1 MSASSIACSS
11 RRKGSKRRVRL
22 GVQLGMALRP
32 KPDPKN
38 ALVVLELLKMSD
50 KARRVAQ
57 VSDKNGRSEP
67 CMFLDK

>member
-11 RRKGSKRRVRL
+11 HRKGSKRRVRL
-22 GVQLGMALRP
+22 GARLGMVLRP

-50 KARRVAQ
+50 KKRSSPQ
-57 VSDKNGRSEP
+57 VSGK
-67 CMFLDK
+67 

>member
-11 RRKGSKRRVRL
+11 HRKGSKRRVRL

-50 KARRVAQ
+50 KARRGA
-57 VSDKNGRSEP
+57 
-67 CMFLDK
+67 